1 MLLALWI
8 CGVVAE
14 STIYGYVD
22 IASKCSASTSHY
34 AAPNFDEQSLGVQ
47 RVIAFFKR
55 IRAGRNTVQD
65 TRIDF
70 QLAEG
75 EYGQI
80 ASALQS
86 DDVLSGYVEEKIRYD
101 YDGDKRKLAVRMPT
115 GIHERFID
123 AVEDD
128 IRSQLKRIRNGSGRR
143 LNLRRNKSKY
153 EPNASFGHEEAQYPG
168 VIIEVAYSQKKT
180 CLDRLA
186 DNYILDSDAS
196 VQVVVCIH
204 IEYNNKET
212 KKATLSIWR
221 PQLLDTPDGPELR
234 ATEVVADE

>member
-34 AAPNFDEQSLGVQ
+34 AAPNFDEV
-47 RVIAFFKR
+47 AFGASAYR
-55 IRAGRNTVQD
+55 QEAISGD